1 MATKGMLSCSHLLD
15 LTATPSFQSK
25 LTRDPTESPCSAY
38 VHMREVRGGGIG
50 EKEDKGISKRKQRV
64 RSESR
69 ERIQGRWVMGD
80 G

>member
-38 VHMREVRGGGIG
+38 GPHEGGRRRNWKG
-50 EKEDKGISKRKQRV
+50 EKKIKG
-64 RSESR
+64 
-69 ERIQGRWVMGD
+69 
-80 G
+80 